1 MRIGLIN
8 SLLFNL
14 NKKSDELVVI
24 IINKMFKYALA
35 ALLMAE
41 SEAVKTQSASE
52 LIQQAMSQVEA
63 GTEAHAH
70 LSAAL
75 SATDAKTAAAR
86 SQTFSVPIDEKRAL
100 SLTVSPNYALDTVNS
115 VTLKAFRKIVG
126 YDTFESIRKKDRA
139 EVKDASD
146 YYNVT
151 VSMMVQRK
159 PVALSPA
166 PKRDPYAPDGA
177 PSLAASLDKGF
188 PYDD

>member
-1 MRIGLIN
+1 MRSIVMAVIAGL
-8 SLLFNL
+8 
-14 NKKSDELVVI
+14 LVS
-24 IINKMFKYALA
+24 
-35 ALLMAE
+35 E
-41 SEAVKTQSASE
+41 SSATQSTSH
-52 LIQQAMSQVEA
+52 LIQKAMSQLEEGSEA
-63 GTEAHAH
+63 YAH
-70 LSAAL
+70 LENASRAL
-75 SATDAKTAAAR
+75 DAAAAR

-139 EVKDASD
+139 EIKDSSD

-166 PKRDPYAPDGA
+166 PKRDIYAPDGA
-177 PSLAASLDKGF
+177 PGLASTLDKGF

>member
-1 MRIGLIN
+1 MRSIVMAVIAGLLV
-8 SLLFNL
+8 SESSAT
-14 NKKSDELVVI
+14 KSTS
-24 IINKMFKYALA
+24 N
-35 ALLMAE
+35 
-41 SEAVKTQSASE
+41 
-52 LIQQAMSQVEA
+52 LIQQAMSQLEEGSEA
-63 GTEAHAH
+63 YAH
-70 LSAAL
+70 LESASRAL
-75 SATDAKTAAAR
+75 DSAAAAR

-139 EVKDASD
+139 EVKDSSD

-166 PKRDPYAPDGA
+166 PKRDIYAPDGA
-177 PSLAASLDKGF
+177 PSLASTLDKGF